1 MTDAIRDNIER
12 HRFELPLS
20 GAVPAFVVYRTAPGA
35 LALIHTEVPQDLR
48 GQGIGGRLVR
58 AALEEVRRRGLR
70 VVPTCPFVAA
80 FIAAH
85 PEFADMVATPDA
97 APRSSE
103 TATRAHQ
110 EAQLD
115 EALKETFPASDP
127 IAVGNGR

>member
-1 MTDAIRDNIER
+1 
-12 HRFELPLS
+12 
-20 GAVPAFVVYRTAPGA
+20 VVYRAAPGA

-58 AALEEVRRRGLR
+58 AALEEVRRRALR

-85 PEFADMVATPDA
+85 PEFANMVVTRDA
-97 APRSSE
+97 PAPVNE
-103 TATRAHQ
+103 AAKRAHQ